1 MVFFFTYWMVK
12 APPGLRSLRTLFD
25 RVAYACLR
33 KQTNGRAHR
42 DGGQRAAGRE
52 TRPSRG
58 QKTLNDDAARIDAR
72 ATRRRRRRPMWRGY
86 ERGVV

>member
-33 KQTNGRAHR
+33 KQTNGRAHGDGEVSGPRGER
-42 DGGQRAAGRE
+42 DAPA
-52 TRPSRG
+52 
-58 QKTLNDDAARIDAR
+58 KKVAARK
-72 ATRRRRRRPMWRGY
+72 P
-86 ERGVV
+86 

>member
-33 KQTNGRAHR
+33 VGDSGGRR
-42 DGGQRAAGRE
+42 SAGAE
-52 TRPSRG
+52 EG
-58 QKTLNDDAARIDAR
+58 AEEGKTL
-72 ATRRRRRRPMWRGY
+72 
-86 ERGVV
+86 

>member
-33 KQTNGRAHR
+33 KQTNGRTHR
-42 DGGQRAAGRE
+42 DGGQRAVGPAGRE
-52 TRPSRG
+52 KHARV
-58 QKTLNDDAARIDAR
+58 AARK
-72 ATRRRRRRPMWRGY
+72 P
-86 ERGVV
+86 

>member
-33 KQTNGRAHR
+33 FGES
-42 DGGQRAAGRE
+42 DGGVRSADAESGAGARARRASG
-52 TRPSRG
+52 
-58 QKTLNDDAARIDAR
+58 AARK
-72 ATRRRRRRPMWRGY
+72 P
-86 ERGVV
+86 